1 MTTSPSPLALLTL
14 LAVSVLLLPQ
24 ALAAEE
30 EPSAIDQRL
39 ALEWETYD
47 NPFAI
52 MPHRPTYI
60 LPLTYND
67 NPNNAPYA
75 GLPLE
80 VERSEIKMQFSFKV
94 PLLEKALFGQG
105 LLSFGYTQLSL
116 WQAYN
121 AGSSSPFRETNYEP
135 EMLLTFPSEYRFG
148 KFRGRLI
155 TLTLNHQSNGR
166 AEPLSRS
173 WNRVMLDFVLERDG
187 SYISFKPWW
196 RVPEAGSEDDNP
208 DIEKYLGNFE
218 LRGLRKFSDHTVGVM
233 VRNNLRSDNKG
244 AVQLDYTYRLNK
256 RLWGYVQLFNGHGES
271 LIDYNHF
278 NRGIGIGVMLTN
290 WL

>member
-1 MTTSPSPLALLTL
+1 MSISFSNRLLVISGLTL
-14 LAVSVLLLPQ
+14 LSFA
-24 ALAAEE
+24 ALGGEA
-30 EPSAIDQRL
+30 EPSAIDQRI

-52 MPHRPTYI
+52 TPHRPTYI

-67 NPNNAPYA
+67 SPNNTPYA

-80 VERSEIKMQFSFKV
+80 VENSEIKMQFSFKV
-94 PLLEKALFGQG
+94 PLLEKVLFGQG

-121 AGSSSPFRETNYEP
+121 SGYSSPFRETNYEP

-155 TLTLNHQSNGR
+155 TLGLNHQSNGR

-187 SYISFKPWW
+187 SYLSFKPWW
-196 RVPEAGSEDDNP
+196 RIPESGDDNP
-208 DIEKYLGNFE
+208 DIEEYLGNFE

-244 AVQLDYTYRLNK
+244 AVQLDYTYRLNR

-271 LIDYNHF
+271 LIDYNHY
-278 NRGIGIGVMLTN
+278 NRSIGIGVMLAN